1 MSLLAISYIANES
14 IFISSLFVFLFIILW
29 SATYCCAKLKIT
41 FGHLRNRITPHATNN
56 HYYTYTCLIFWD
68 PLATKGRDEI
78 AVCFL
83 MSFTHMFIWVL
94 LSQLYC
100 QSAPGSEVRGL
111 VNGSC
116 SSCR

>member
-1 MSLLAISYIANES
+1 MNLYLSLHCLFFSSSYCGQQHIE
-14 IFISSLFVFLFIILW
+14 LW
-29 SATYCCAKLKIT
+29 EIEDHFWTP
-41 FGHLRNRITPHATNN
+41 GETPHATNN

-68 PLATKGRDEI
+68 PLATKGRDGI